1 MDSFNVNNSIAYNI
15 MDVARHL
22 SKHMDDMSG
31 EVTMAQG
38 LVLYHLAKS
47 PGDCLIQQDLAEIL
61 NINKSGLLRTI
72 DILEKKGFIK
82 RLPVENDR
90 RKNHVEITAA
100 GKIQLDKFIE
110 VVSGKDAD
118 LKHGFTKAELDAF
131 FKIIRAFKNKLFSA
145 I

>member
-1 MDSFNVNNSIAYNI
+1 
-15 MDVARHL
+15 
-22 SKHMDDMSG
+22 MDDVSG

-38 LVLYHLAKS
+38 LVLYHLAKTPS
-47 PGDCLIQQDLAEIL
+47 DCVIQQDLAEIL

-72 DILEKKGFIK
+72 DILEKKGFLK

-90 RKNHVEITAA
+90 RKNHVEITEA
-100 GKIQLDKFIE
+100 GKIELDKFIE

-118 LKHGFTKAELDAF
+118 LKKGFTKTELEAF
-131 FKIIRAFKNKLFSA
+131 FKIIGAFKNKLFSA